1 MKKRFLLFSVLL
13 SLLLL
18 AGCTKQLTEEPL
30 TLTFPAETAVFT
42 GTLSKDVYTGA
53 VQGSGWRFEGTLT
66 AERLLTGEG
75 ENVPCRAA
83 LFGHVE
89 EGTYTGA
96 LVSGLPDGE
105 GAFTLSSGA
114 LFSGEF
120 SGGTA
125 VRGEAADLPW
135 EILHGGSRFSGTY
148 TGPLESA
155 GPEGKGLFDGTNAA
169 GQQFVWDGG
178 WSGGE
183 IAGDGVM
190 TDERCI
196 VSVEGRETAGTYAGD
211 GRNGLPDGEGVFTGE
226 SESGVPFT
234 YTGEWADG
242 LMDGAGT
249 LVYDAESFYART
261 GTFTAGRFTPDG
273 PETLVSLGTCE
284 PVFDLTESQLAFL
297 RETPDLWERADHQD
311 FFNSAYAALRVK
323 NASIAQCFADSSF
336 REEPYWM
343 EIYSLRIITA
353 RTGALV
359 PGGAEMTCIFA
370 SDRNYRYPCFV
381 IVPGSVDRLSRGN
394 PFHIY
399 AVPIAVSPYVNTL
412 GEEKECLV
420 LLAGDIYTGM

>member
-135 EILHGGSRFSGTY
+135 EILHGGSRFSGRRKPRFMY
-148 TGPLESA
+148 
-155 GPEGKGLFDGTNAA
+155 
-169 GQQFVWDGG
+169 
-178 WSGGE
+178 E
-183 IAGDGVM
+183 I
-190 TDERCI
+190 
-196 VSVEGRETAGTYAGD
+196 
-211 GRNGLPDGEGVFTGE
+211 
-226 SESGVPFT
+226 
-234 YTGEWADG
+234 
-242 LMDGAGT
+242 
-249 LVYDAESFYART
+249 
-261 GTFTAGRFTPDG
+261 
-273 PETLVSLGTCE
+273 
-284 PVFDLTESQLAFL
+284 
-297 RETPDLWERADHQD
+297 
-311 FFNSAYAALRVK
+311 
-323 NASIAQCFADSSF
+323 
-336 REEPYWM
+336 
-343 EIYSLRIITA
+343 
-353 RTGALV
+353 
-359 PGGAEMTCIFA
+359 
-370 SDRNYRYPCFV
+370 
-381 IVPGSVDRLSRGN
+381 
-394 PFHIY
+394 
-399 AVPIAVSPYVNTL
+399 
-412 GEEKECLV
+412 
-420 LLAGDIYTGM
+420 